1 MNTNQII
8 NNIMSI
14 YINDDIISKIDSK
27 QLNYN
32 EYINIYN
39 IINKKLDKE
48 NISIY
53 DINNFLLKENKKN
66 EKIHKFIKHKN
77 KKIIIEAYK
86 SDLWKENINN
96 LNQISKLN
104 KKKIEQNYI
113 NLFKI
118 KYSKNWNGYWTSIN
132 INSRGRIININT
144 IDIDDINYII
154 K

>member
-53 DINNFLLKENKKN
+53 DINKFLLKENKKN
-66 EKIHKFIKHKN
+66 KNFHKFIKHKN

>member
-14 YINDDIISKIDSK
+14 YINDDIITKIDSK

-32 EYINIYN
+32 EYIKIYN

-66 EKIHKFIKHKN
+66 KNFHKFIKHKN

-132 INSRGRIININT
+132 INSRGRIMNINT